1 MDIQITDRR
10 YNELLE
16 REEIRF
22 EIVHEGEPT
31 PKIRDVAKLLCA
43 TINSKP
49 ELTVIDGIESQ
60 FGMARSRGFAKV
72 YKDVSRLRNVEPKH
86 ILAKNFEE
94 ESEEESGQ
102 EE

>member
-31 PKIRDVAKLLCA
+31 PKLREVAKLLCA

-49 ELTVIDGIESQ
+49 ELTVIDEVRSE
-60 FGMARSRGFAKV
+60 FGVARSRGFAKV
-72 YKDVSRLRNVEPKH
+72 YKDPSRLRSVEPKH
-86 ILAKNFEE
+86 ILAMNADEKSKEKSGEE
-94 ESEEESGQ
+94 E
-102 EE
+102 